1 LFDSADHVDFLG
13 SKSDDAAPSA
23 DRRSALWRAP
33 EASREE
39 LGGLLTPKEATGM
52 SDLGEPF
59 DLDSQ
64 TGLTREELLRRAA
77 VGGAAVLASGTLAE
91 AAEAALQAGPKR
103 GGTFRIGVS
112 GGGAKDFIDGQNIVT
127 RPDQARIVT
136 GWETLLTFNRN
147 FKLVFDGLAEE
158 ISASRA
164 DIWTIRVRKGI
175 EFHNGKTLGADDVIY
190 SLRRLV
196 NPKLKL
202 FGGAAL
208 ASIDPKR
215 MRKLDKRTVRLF
227 LKRKDATILDALGQY
242 VAGVV
247 PVGYSP
253 DAIGRAKPNIGTG
266 PYKLQS
272 FTPGERSVHVRN
284 PNYWRSGQ
292 PYFDKVVIIDFPDD
306 TARVNALLGGQID
319 AMTDVPP
326 AQVRVV
332 DGNSRTNVLESPSAA
347 WTPICM
353 RVDAPPFND
362 VRVRRAMRLIANRPQ
377 MVRQALAGHGR
388 IGNDLYAPFDEA
400 YARDLP
406 QRHQDIE
413 RAKALLKA
421 AGQSDLTVELTSTN
435 GAVGM
440 NEGAQVFAQQARA
453 AGIRVTPKIL
463 DSNAFYGA
471 QYLKWP
477 FSTDFWGSRNYLS
490 QVAAG
495 SLPTSPYNETHWPPS
510 GSKFLALYREALGTV
525 NRRKRREILHEMQ
538 KLEYDNGGYIVWGFS
553 TLLDGY
559 STKVKGLK
567 RGDKGVLPLNA
578 FGHGYRTIW
587 FG

>member
-1 LFDSADHVDFLG
+1 
-13 SKSDDAAPSA
+13 
-23 DRRSALWRAP
+23 
-33 EASREE
+33 
-39 LGGLLTPKEATGM
+39 M
-52 SDLGEPF
+52 SEHDEPLSPDLHP
-59 DLDSQ
+59 
-64 TGLTREELLRRAA
+64 GLTRDELLRRAA
-77 VGGAAVLASGTLAE
+77 AGGAVVLTSGGLAGV
-91 AAEAALQAGPKR
+91 AEAALAARPKR
-103 GGTFRIGVS
+103 GGTFRLGVS

-127 RPDQARIVT
+127 RPDQARLTT
-136 GWETLLTFNRN
+136 GWETLVRFDSN

-158 ISASRA
+158 IEARRA
-164 DIWTIRVRKGI
+164 DIWTIRVRDGI
-175 EFHNGKTLGADDVIY
+175 EFHNGKTVTADDVIF
-190 SLRRLV
+190 SLRRLI

-208 ASIDPKR
+208 SSVDPRR
-215 MRKLDKRTVRLF
+215 MRKMDKRTVRLT
-227 LKRKDATILDALGQY
+227 LKRKDATILDALAQY
-242 VAGVV
+242 VAGIV

-253 DAIGRAKPNIGTG
+253 NAIGKAKPNVGTG
-266 PYKLQS
+266 PYKVQS
-272 FTPGERSVHVRN
+272 FTPGQRSVHVRN
-284 PNYWRSGQ
+284 ENYWRSGQ
-292 PYFDKVVIIDFPDD
+292 PYFDQVVIIDFPAD

-332 DGNSRTNVLESPSAA
+332 NGRSNTKVLESPSAA

-353 RVDAPPFND
+353 RVDVAPFND
-362 VRVRRAMRLIANRPQ
+362 VRVRRAMRLIADRPQ

-400 YARDLP
+400 YHRGLP
-406 QRHQDIE
+406 QRRQDIE

-421 AGQSDLTVELTSTN
+421 AGKENLRVDLQSTS

-453 AGIRVTPKIL
+453 AGVRINVKIL
-463 DSNAFYGA
+463 DSQAFYGD

-477 FSTDFWGSRNYLS
+477 MSTDFWGSRNYLS

-495 SLPTSPYNETHWPPS
+495 SLPTSPFNETHWPATANR
-510 GSKFLALYREALGTV
+510 KFLSLYDQAIATV
-525 NRRKRREILHEMQ
+525 DKKKRTEILHEMQ
-538 KLEYDNGGYIVWGFS
+538 KMEYDSGGYIIWGFS
-553 TLLDGY
+553 TLLDGH

-567 RGDKGVLPLNA
+567 RGDKGVLPLNG
-578 FGHGYRTIW
+578 FGYGYRTIW

>member
-1 LFDSADHVDFLG
+1 MTDHGD
-13 SKSDDAAPSA
+13 
-23 DRRSALWRAP
+23 
-33 EASREE
+33 
-39 LGGLLTPKEATGM
+39 T
-52 SDLGEPF
+52 F
-59 DLDSQ
+59 DLDLQ
-64 TGLTREELLRRAA
+64 RGLTRDELLRRAA
-77 VGGAAVLASGTLAE
+77 VGGAALLASGTLAGV
-91 AAEAALQAGPKR
+91 ADAALRAGPKR

-112 GGGAKDFIDGQNIVT
+112 GGSSGDFIDGQNIKT

-136 GWETLLTFNRN
+136 GWETLVTFDRN
-147 FKLVFDGLAEE
+147 FKLGFDGLAEE
-158 ISASRA
+158 LSAKRA
-164 DIWTIRVRKGI
+164 DVWTIRVRDGI

-190 SLRRLV
+190 SLQRLI
-196 NPKLKL
+196 NPKLGL

-208 ASIDPKR
+208 KSIDPKR
-215 MRKLDKRTVRLF
+215 MKKLDKRTVRLF
-227 LKRKDATILDALGQY
+227 LKQKDVTILDALGQY
-242 VAGVV
+242 IAGIV

-253 DAIGRAKPNIGTG
+253 TAVGKAKPNIGTG

-272 FTPGERSVHVRN
+272 FTPGQQSVHVRN
-284 PNYWRSGQ
+284 ENYWRSGQ

-326 AQVRVV
+326 GQVPVV
-332 DGNSRTNVLESPSAA
+332 NGRSSTKVLESPSAA

-353 RVDAPPFND
+353 RCDAPPFDD
-362 VRVRRAMRLIANRPQ
+362 VRVRQAMRLIANRPQ
-377 MVRQALAGHGR
+377 MIQQALAGHGR

-400 YARDLP
+400 FDRSLP

-413 RAKALLKA
+413 QAKSLLKA
-421 AGQSDLTVELTSTN
+421 AGKADLTVDLQSTN
-435 GAVGM
+435 GALGM
-440 NEGAQVFAQQARA
+440 NEGAQVFAQQAKA
-453 AGIRVTPKIL
+453 AGVTVNVKIL
-463 DSNAFYGA
+463 DSGAFYGD

-495 SLPTSPYNETHWPPS
+495 SLPTSPYNETHWPDTAH
-510 GSKFLALYREALGTV
+510 SKYLSLYKQALGTV
-525 NRRKRREILHEMQ
+525 GKAKRTEILQEMQ
-538 KLEYDNGGYIVWGFS
+538 KQEYDAGGYLIWGFS

-567 RGDKGVLPLNA
+567 EGDKGVLPLNA

>member
-1 LFDSADHVDFLG
+1 MSEHEDPLQPD
-13 SKSDDAAPSA
+13 
-23 DRRSALWRAP
+23 
-33 EASREE
+33 
-39 LGGLLTPKEATGM
+39 LTH
-52 SDLGEPF
+52 
-59 DLDSQ
+59 
-64 TGLTREELLRRAA
+64 GLTRDELLRRAA
-77 VGGAAVLASGTLAE
+77 VGGVVVLGSGSLAELAE
-91 AAEAALQAGPKR
+91 AAIAAQRPKR

-136 GWETLLTFNRN
+136 GWETLVTFNSN

-158 ISASRA
+158 ISSKTG
-164 DIWTIRVRKGI
+164 DVWTIRVRSGI

-190 SLRRLV
+190 SLRRLI

-208 ASIDPKR
+208 ASLDPKR
-215 MRKLDKRTVRLF
+215 MKKLDKRTVRLV

-242 VAGVV
+242 VAGIV

-253 DAIGRAKPNIGTG
+253 NAIGRARPNIGTG

-272 FTPGERSVHVRN
+272 FTPGQRSVHVRN

-292 PYFDKVVIIDFPDD
+292 PYFDSVVIIDFPDD
-306 TARVNALLGGQID
+306 SARVNALLSGQID

-332 DGNSRTNVLESPSAA
+332 NGRSGKKVLESPSAA

-377 MVRQALAGHGR
+377 MVSQALDGHGR

-400 YARDLP
+400 YNRALP
-406 QRHQDIE
+406 QRHQDIAQA
-413 RAKALLKA
+413 RSLLRA
-421 AGQSDLTVELTSTN
+421 AGRSDLRVDLQTTN

-453 AGIRVTPKIL
+453 AGVTVNVKIL
-463 DSNAFYGA
+463 DSQAFYSDN
-471 QYLKWP
+471 YLKWA

-495 SLPTSPYNETHWPPS
+495 SLPTSPYNETHWPANK
-510 GSKFLALYREALGTV
+510 KFLSLYSQALRTV
-525 NRRKRREILHEMQ
+525 NRKKQREILHEMQ
-538 KLEYDNGGYIVWGFS
+538 KMEYDSGGYIIWGFS

-567 RGDKGVLPLNA
+567 TGDKGVLPLNG